1 MRSALA
7 PWLLLLALVAPGV
20 RAADEAAPTE
30 APAPSTTE
38 VKGTV
43 PDLAGRW
50 FVVAQLTVPKADT
63 PVAIISSFWDV
74 TTTGG
79 KMNLTVRFVH
89 PPQQITDALA
99 AANKDK
105 RGWEPTVQDLQLV
118 RDSWSTLAPEDRG
131 VANVE
136 VMITGKDAFTDMIT
150 SDEKMKDAKFLIQ
163 MTVNFTPGGQ
173 RPMKDVMLY
182 GATEET
188 PDGWKGNYASA
199 TVAAAPFPIPIAFG
213 GTFRMYRLDA
223 VPQRGFL
230 ERIMRVFSGCG
241 RKS

>member
-7 PWLLLLALVAPGV
+7 SPLLLLALLAPGA
-20 RAADEAAPTE
+20 RAADEPAPTE
-30 APAPSTTE
+30 PPTASTTE

-50 FVVAQLTVPKADT
+50 FVVSQLSIPKSDK
-63 PVAIISSFWDV
+63 PVALISSFWDASAA
-74 TTTGG
+74 GG
-79 KMNLTVRFVH
+79 KTTLTVRFVH
-89 PPQQITDALA
+89 PPQQIKDALD

-105 RGWEPTVQDLQLV
+105 RGWEPSVQDLQLV

-136 VMITGKDAFTDMIT
+136 VVITGRDAFTDMIT
-150 SDEKMKDAKFLIQ
+150 SDEQMKDAKFLIQ
-163 MTVNFTPGGQ
+163 MTTNFTPGGQ

-182 GATEET
+182 GASEET

-199 TVAAAPFPIPIAFG
+199 TIAAASFPIPISFG
-213 GTFRMYRLDA
+213 GTFHMYHLDA

>member
-1 MRSALA
+1 MRSALVS
-7 PWLLLLALVAPGV
+7 PVLLLALLAPGA
-20 RAADEAAPTE
+20 RAADEPATTE

-50 FVVAQLTVPKADT
+50 FTVAQLTVPKSEQ
-63 PVAIISSFWDV
+63 PVALIPSFWDV
-74 TTTGG
+74 NTAEGKTT
-79 KMNLTVRFVH
+79 LTVRFVH
-89 PPQQITDALA
+89 PPQQIADALA

-131 VANVE
+131 VANAE
-136 VMITGKDAFTDMIT
+136 VVITGKDAFTELIT
-150 SDEKMKDAKFLIQ
+150 SDEKMKDARFLIQ
-163 MTVNFTPGGQ
+163 MTMNFTPGGQ

-199 TVAAAPFPIPIAFG
+199 TIAAAPFPIPIAFG

-223 VPQRGFL
+223 VPQPGFL